1 MRSFAAW
8 IALRLV
14 LAEPIVIVEESDQL
28 DPTILPRV
36 MGDDY
41 IVQWTLIC
49 ATQLGWPVRRR
60 RFWAV
65 AVHKAFVLTTYTS
78 LSNVVRLFER
88 LNPGNVSF
96 HVFRES
102 SDEELKAELT
112 WAVHRKDTGSGG
124 MSVDDMLTQLEK
136 PFRHALIP
144 SEMANLVT
152 YESTWPHRVY
162 MLNQDADIM
171 KLRSPSQ
178 DRITSLLLLP
188 LSLSFSTH
196 VFFQYCGPVAML
208 IYQAH

>member
-1 MRSFAAW
+1 MKLAHRVLLGRLSASGINKPGRACAPLRRGLPCAW
-8 IALRLV
+8 LF
-14 LAEPIVIVEESDQL
+14 AEPIVIVEESDQF

-41 IVQWTLIC
+41 IVQWALIC

-65 AVHKAFVLTTYTS
+65 AFHKAFVLTTYTS
-78 LSNVVRLFER
+78 LSNVVRLLER
-88 LNPGNVSF
+88 MNQGNVSF
-96 HVFRES
+96 HVFRDS
-102 SDEELKAELT
+102 SDEELKAELA

-144 SEMANLVT
+144 SELANLVT
-152 YESTWPHRVY
+152 YESTWPRRVY
-162 MLNQDADIM
+162 MLNQDADVM

-178 DRITSLLLLP
+178 DRIASLLSLP
-188 LSLSFSTH
+188 
-196 VFFQYCGPVAML
+196 
-208 IYQAH
+208 